1 MEYLFWPPYH
11 KKDRFPLTG
20 EKCSRKKTQKMLPV
34 LRVLSGKNLNNICYL
49 KNKYKEI
56 SQMLGKST
64 IKKKKIPGVAGD
76 SGGEPR
82 GSMIKLDRKL
92 ASASFPLK
100 GWDPPATKQQAFEPT
115 SPHAPC
121 LQTQQRTISFLTF
134 SSVVL
139 PAFPGKWISESFQS
153 CRKPPLLCLT
163 GRPLSSAPSS
173 ELRFR

>member
-1 MEYLFWPPYH
+1 
-11 KKDRFPLTG
+11 
-20 EKCSRKKTQKMLPV
+20 MLPV

-100 GWDPPATKQQAFEPT
+100 G
-115 SPHAPC
+115 
-121 LQTQQRTISFLTF
+121 
-134 SSVVL
+134 
-139 PAFPGKWISESFQS
+139 
-153 CRKPPLLCLT
+153 
-163 GRPLSSAPSS
+163 
-173 ELRFR
+173 